1 MTGGDLE
8 EVRQP
13 RGHREEAVPGS
24 RMESRQDRK
33 LWGHEQGR
41 VTADLA
47 LNGATVAALLRM
59 HCREPRSSRQRDDG
73 QVVMDVVVLG
83 RGLENRSG
91 FRGRHFEGG
100 APRGLTVK
108 WMRCEKEGTWG

>member
-1 MTGGDLE
+1 MHLGRVAVLNRVTGEDLE

-41 VTADLA
+41 
-47 LNGATVAALLRM
+47 
-59 HCREPRSSRQRDDG
+59 
-73 QVVMDVVVLG
+73 
-83 RGLENRSG
+83 
-91 FRGRHFEGG
+91 
-100 APRGLTVK
+100 LT
-108 WMRCEKEGTWG
+108 WS